1 LAAGALAGDTPS
13 RKEAMNAV
21 LALFR
26 STIGRKI
33 VMAVTGCMLVGF
45 VIAHMI
51 GNLQVYLGPGPINE
65 YGESLR
71 HILHGAGI
79 WIARGGL
86 LLAVLLHI
94 WSATSLTLQNRAA
107 RPRGYRKQQWN
118 ESTYAS
124 RTMRW
129 SGVTLLVFI
138 VYHLLHFTVGSVHP
152 DFIPGDVYHNFV
164 VGFKVPLVSGFY
176 ILAMLLLGMHL
187 YHGVWSML
195 QTLGLSHPR
204 YNPLRHAF
212 ATVVAATVVIG
223 NISMPVAVLAGI
235 IDEAPRAPQAAQ
247 ALPR

>member
-1 LAAGALAGDTPS
+1 
-13 RKEAMNAV
+13 MNAV
-21 LALFR
+21 LGLFR

-33 VMAVTGCMLVGF
+33 IMAVTGLMLFGF

-65 YGESLR
+65 YGENLR
-71 HILHGAGI
+71 LVLHGTGI

-86 LLAVLLHI
+86 LAAAALHI

-107 RPRGYRKQQWN
+107 RPQGYRKQQWN

-129 SGVTLLVFI
+129 SGVILLAFI
-138 VYHLLHFTVGSVHP
+138 VYHLLHFTIGSVHP
-152 DFIPGDVYHNFV
+152 DFVPGDVYHNFI
-164 VGFKVPLVSGFY
+164 VGFKVPIVSAFY
-176 ILAMLLLGMHL
+176 ILAMLLLGLHL

-204 YNPLRHAF
+204 YNALRHGA
-212 ATVVAATVVIG
+212 ATLVAAVVVIG

-235 IDEAPRAPQAAQ
+235 IDEAPARPQAAQ
-247 ALPR
+247 VLPR